1 LERGIAARIEVRE
14 RRPDDDAAALALRN
28 AVFPPIGPDHWADSQ
43 SAAVAFLDGRLVGVI
58 PFIIRPFVIAPGVV
72 IRAAFANS
80 VAVAEDLR
88 DQGIGSR
95 MMAAARRFLPAHA
108 DAMCVYTGRE
118 ADGLQYRFYRRTGHH
133 DLLYPH
139 RMTRPAPAGE
149 HALPSGAMVAA
160 SDEMPEREAELREV
174 FADCFAGWGGFPARE
189 RGYWRRALAS
199 RIFVEVPYDAF
210 DLVLVRDGGGRLTAY
225 AIAGTRE
232 RETVVLEGA
241 ARDADAAA
249 SLLAA
254 VDALATARGAERVA
268 IHGHDLG
275 APLHDALLRA
285 GFAACPRDDVL
296 SGQVVAPETVYDRSL
311 RAAGDGD
318 RPSVEVWTPERAL
331 RLGPGEPDLRLEM
344 KEDELHRL
352 LLRRFDLEVAVRAQR
367 VTVRAGGW
375 DQVRRLA
382 RVLAPAPWIYHHMD
396 YI

>member
-1 LERGIAARIEVRE
+1 MERGNVARIEVRE

-28 AVFPPIGPDHWADSQ
+28 AVFPPIDPDHWADSQ

-95 MMAAARRFLPAHA
+95 MMAAAQRFLPAHA

-139 RMTRPAPAGE
+139 RMTKPAPAGE
-149 HALPSGAMVAA
+149 HALPHGATLAA
-160 SDEMPEREAELREV
+160 SDAIPEREAELRDV

-199 RIFVEVPYDAF
+199 HIFVEVPYDAF
-210 DLVLVRDGGGRLTAY
+210 DLVLVRDDGDRLTAY

-232 RETVVLEGA
+232 RETVVLEAA
-241 ARDADAAA
+241 ARDAAAAATLWEAVGALAASRQAAQVAIHGQDFGTPLHA

-254 VDALATARGAERVA
+254 
-268 IHGHDLG
+268 
-275 APLHDALLRA
+275 
-285 GFAACPRDDVL
+285 GFAPEPRDDVL
-296 SGQVVAPETVYDRSL
+296 SGRVVAPEAVYDASL
-311 RAAGDGD
+311 RAATDGE
-318 RPSVEVWTPERAL
+318 RPAFEVWTPVGSFRFGSGA
-331 RLGPGEPDLRLEM
+331 PPLRLEM
-344 KEDELHRL
+344 KDDDLHRL
-352 LLRRFDLEVAVRAQR
+352 LLRRLDLASAIGEQR
-367 VTVRAGGW
+367 VTVREGSAE
-375 DQVRRLA
+375 QVRRA
-382 RVLAPAPWIYHHMD
+382 AAALAPIPWVYHHLD